1 MAITKAPRGKKSE
14 QDKEHLLR
22 AHRLTF
28 RLNDLEMKAL
38 MKYYKKY
45 KVKNKARFLRETVMY
60 AVLKKFDEDYPTL
73 FEVPA
78 APVKDDSPTLF

>member
-1 MAITKAPRGKKSE
+1 MAANRTPKSKSPEQEKERG
-14 QDKEHLLR
+14 LR
-22 AHRLTF
+22 EHRLTF

-73 FEVPA
+73 FDLP
-78 APVKDDSPTLF
+78 APVKDNSPTLF

>member
-1 MAITKAPRGKKSE
+1 MAVNTTPRGKHSE
-14 QDKEHLLR
+14 QEKEHLR
-22 AHRLTF
+22 RQHRLTF
-28 RLNDLEMKAL
+28 RLNDLELKAL

-45 KVKNKARFLRETVMY
+45 RVKNKARFLRETVMY

-73 FEVPA
+73 FDVP

>member
-1 MAITKAPRGKKSE
+1 MAANKTPKGKKNME

-22 AHRLTF
+22 QHRLTF

-45 KVKNKARFLRETVMY
+45 KVKNHARFLRETIMY

-73 FEVPA
+73 FDVP
-78 APVKDDSPTLF
+78 APVKDNSPTLF